1 MSRSVWLVDDQ
12 RASFISN
19 VLLSSTTSP
28 AHDPLAPLYAYFPLL
43 TVSNSDTTTPAPSKP
58 TLWVLGPPPP
68 GHQESL
74 DPISR
79 QVQAFARFSQLD
91 AQPRYLSNGNGAP
104 GGTLPSLHTPQGDLI
119 ETEGI
124 NKWIEDQSKTA
135 SGSAEKGDDEELP
148 LDPVLQ
154 AYTSLIETTLLPA
167 VLAALYLLP
176 SSAPSVTPSLALPF
190 LSQLASNWLGIR
202 EKQDRISQ
210 VKKLRGGKVG
220 AKVVL
225 DLEEVE
231 REAVESLQA
240 IEDKFNE
247 TTNRSTE
254 QWSLGA
260 SSPSQLDALLYSL
273 LSIISVLPAKGD
285 SGLLRTTLER
295 CPSLTR
301 WYKSHDP

>member
-1 MSRSVWLVDDQ
+1 MPWTVPS
-12 RASFISN
+12 
-19 VLLSSTTSP
+19 
-28 AHDPLAPLYAYFPLL
+28 PLAPLYAYFPLL

-260 SSPSQLDALLYSL
+260 RYASFFHIKLSPRQLTDPPSRPL
-273 LSIISVLPAKGD
+273 IV
-285 SGLLRTTLER
+285 LLRNSTHYSI
-295 CPSLTR
+295 PSYRSFRYCQQRVTVDSYGQLSNGVR
-301 WYKSHDP
+301 V